1 MGATRAS
8 ALAVYIQMTFL
19 LVSLGFFLVAGDG
32 RFAPG
37 PEKESL
43 NFLLRAWILPPVS
56 DWPVFAA
63 IGLAAGGIGYCLS
76 AAYRLADAAT
86 IAPFEYIGLPLAIF
100 WGWAIFGEWPDPVV
114 WLGCALI
121 VGTTGL
127 EAACFVNPT
136 DPEALP
142 THEAYCIPVMY
153 LNDAQARTIP
163 EDYGVSIQ
171 MVLLKPRS
179 TGDVKL
185 ASANP
190 DDMPLVNPNFLSDER
205 DMDEMVKGLRYF
217 RETMNQSPLADRIA
231 EGMAPTDYSDAALR
245 DHCRRVVKT
254 NFHPAGTAKMGA
266 DGDPMAV
273 LDARMRVR
281 GVEGLRVCDMSAV
294 PDIPAG
300 NTNAPAMVLG
310 DRCAEMVLGR
320 L

>member
-1 MGATRAS
+1 MTR
-8 ALAVYIQMTFL
+8 
-19 LVSLGFFLVAGDG
+19 
-32 RFAPG
+32 RPG
-37 PEKESL
+37 
-43 NFLLRAWILPPVS
+43 
-56 DWPVFAA
+56 
-63 IGLAAGGIGYCLS
+63 
-76 AAYRLADAAT
+76 
-86 IAPFEYIGLPLAIF
+86 
-100 WGWAIFGEWPDPVV
+100 
-114 WLGCALI
+114 
-121 VGTTGL
+121 
-127 EAACFVNPT
+127 
-136 DPEALP
+136 
-142 THEAYCIPVMY
+142 
-153 LNDAQARTIP
+153 TIP

-190 DDMPLVNPNFLSDER
+190 EDMPLVNPNFLSDER

-231 EGMAPTDYSDAALR
+231 EVVAPTDYSDAALR